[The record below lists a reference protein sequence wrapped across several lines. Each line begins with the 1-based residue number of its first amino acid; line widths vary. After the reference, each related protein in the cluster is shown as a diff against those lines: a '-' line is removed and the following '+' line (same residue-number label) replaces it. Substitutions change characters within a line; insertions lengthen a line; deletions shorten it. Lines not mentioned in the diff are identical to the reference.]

1 MHSQPSAWSSL
12 ARRWKLIS
20 LIAVLLGVIVLAP
33 GVLSRQPTQESGV
46 AQCEAAPPEATRAT
60 PVTVATPRGAA
71 TPAVTPEKSS
81 ATCVGL
87 GTPVAREGLTVALF
101 ADDPTAG
108 PVDITVEVMDAD
120 GRPVTD
126 AVVTVETQ
134 HLEMNHGESVN
145 DTVPV
150 APGRY
155 LAERVSMGMGGTWQA
170 EVLIDR
176 PGKDQVVVPFLVLLE
191 GPA

>member
-1 MHSQPSAWSSL
+1 M
-12 ARRWKLIS
+12 
-20 LIAVLLGVIVLAP
+20 
-33 GVLSRQPTQESGV
+33 
-46 AQCEAAPPEATRAT
+46 
-60 PVTVATPRGAA
+60 
-71 TPAVTPEKSS
+71 
-81 ATCVGL
+81 
-87 GTPVAREGLTVALF
+87 ALF

-126 AVVTVETQ
+126 AVVTAETQ

-145 DTVPV
+145 DAVPV

-176 PGKDQVVVPFLVLLE
+176 PGEDQVVVPFLVLLE